1 MNQTYERK
9 PLGLN
14 LKVMGEV
21 LEAAISLE
29 KDGKE
34 KTFTSTQKV
43 AFLALWQRCDWVD
56 GRFYDQETRRP
67 YRVRWVRGYLQNK
80 LSLSERGAR
89 FNLQALRDFGLLTVS
104 DDIPRLEPNRFIL
117 AAEARNDG
125 NRLPA
130 TDCRQQI
137 TGNRLPATDYREV
150 GNRLPGSRQQ
160 IAAYSNNQPNQ
171 PIETQVD
178 HTARESIE
186 EKERRLESARRAQ
199 AEEERRR
206 GEERQGFRR
215 GLSKEFLASIYVKGD
230 GR

>member
-1 MNQTYERK
+1 MNQTYDRK

-14 LKVMGEV
+14 LRAMSEV
-21 LEAAISLE
+21 LEASISLE
-29 KDGKE
+29 KGGKE

-43 AFLALWQRCDWVD
+43 AFLALWQRCDWDD

-104 DDIPRLEPNRFIL
+104 EDIPRLEPNRFIL

-125 NRLPA
+125 NGLPVTDCRQQIAGNGLPA
-130 TDCRQQI
+130 TDCRKA
-137 TGNRLPATDYREV
+137 GN
-150 GNRLPGSRQQ
+150 GLPGSRQQ
-160 IAAYSNNQPNQ
+160 IAAYSNNPNNQ
-171 PIETQVD
+171 PIETQVG

-186 EKERRLESARRAQ
+186 ERERRYAEAQRRQ
-199 AEEERRR
+199 AEAHRRR
-206 GEERQGFRR
+206 ESERQGFRR
-215 GLSKEFLASIYVKGD
+215 GLSDEFLASIYVKGD

>member
-14 LKVMGEV
+14 LKVMSEV
-21 LEAAISLE
+21 LEATISLE
-29 KDGKE
+29 KGGKE

-89 FNLQALRDFGLLTVS
+89 FNLQALKDFGLLTVS
-104 DDIPRLEPNRFIL
+104 EDIPRLEPNRFIL
-117 AAEARNDG
+117 AAEARSDG
-125 NRLPA
+125 NGLPA
-130 TDCRQQI
+130 TDCRKQI
-137 TGNRLPATDYREV
+137 AGNGLPATDCREA
-150 GNRLPGSRQQ
+150 GNGLPGGRQQ

-186 EKERRLESARRAQ
+186 ERERRYAEAQRRQ

-206 GEERQGFRR
+206 EGERFGLPAGF
-215 GLSKEFLASIYVKGD
+215 LEKYYVKGD

>member
-1 MNQTYERK
+1 MMNQTYERK

-14 LKVMGEV
+14 LKVMSEV
-21 LEAAISLE
+21 LEATISLE
-29 KDGKE
+29 KGGKE

-89 FNLQALRDFGLLTVS
+89 FNLQALKDFGLLTVS
-104 DDIPRLEPNRFIL
+104 EDIPRLEPNRFIL
-117 AAEARNDG
+117 AAEARSDG
-125 NRLPA
+125 NGLPA
-130 TDCRQQI
+130 TDCRKQI
-137 TGNRLPATDYREV
+137 AGNGLPATDCREA
-150 GNRLPGSRQQ
+150 GNGLPGGRQQ

-186 EKERRLESARRAQ
+186 ERERRYAEAQRRQ

-206 GEERQGFRR
+206 EGERFGLPAGF
-215 GLSKEFLASIYVKGD
+215 LEKYYVKGD